1 MAPLRLRFAYFK
13 IDKAQRHQY
22 STFDVGRSMFD
33 VRVYSLSNP
42 GSAIEAPK
50 LIEKVSQTRVQ
61 RFKALGSKVNGLGLS
76 HTNNNVAFRHLLGH

>member
-1 MAPLRLRFAYFK
+1 MAPLRLRFSYFK

-33 VRVYSLSNP
+33 VRVYSLFNP

-50 LIEKVSQTRVQ
+50 LIEKVSQTR
-61 RFKALGSKVNGLGLS
+61 GSEVNELRLS
-76 HTNNNVAFRHLLGH
+76 HTNNDVTFPHLFGH